1 MRRRRETGDR
11 KQEMGQEK
19 GDRRDRRWE
28 TGVRRRETGQEKR
41 NRIL

>member
-19 GDRRDRRWE
+19 GDRRWE